1 MQNRYFVC
9 FPILLCIENKLDT
22 DMCVMCVSSV
32 SYPEGD
38 DSLFRASF
46 CLCHITSLLSAL
58 ANPILYGYFN
68 EVSVFKDSV

>member
-1 MQNRYFVC
+1 
-9 FPILLCIENKLDT
+9 
-22 DMCVMCVSSV
+22 MCVMCVSSV

-68 EVSVFKDSV
+68 EVGVYLKDSV

>member
-1 MQNRYFVC
+1 MYVC
-9 FPILLCIENKLDT
+9 MYIF
-22 DMCVMCVSSV
+22 SSV

-38 DSLFRASF
+38 DSLFRAWF

-68 EVSVFKDSV
+68 EVGDNLKDLALCNHSISRGSDGNFGS